1 MGLRKR
7 ERLVTK
13 PFALVMLS
21 TLAYFT
27 SVGSVVPILPRY
39 VTGPL
44 GGDNFMVGVVVGA
57 FAISAVLLRPYVGG
71 VGDRK
76 GRRILIVGG
85 GVLAGLSIAGYG
97 LGGSLPFLIAMRI
110 VTGIG
115 EAAYYV
121 GAASVIND
129 LAPDE
134 RRGEALSYFSLALFG
149 GLALGPIAG
158 EWILNASGGFTL
170 VWVFSAGSS
179 IVSGLVGFI
188 VPETRPD
195 GVRDREPGPIVN
207 RGALLPGTVLASSIW
222 ALATFNAF
230 IPLYALDLGLG
241 GASIFF
247 ATHSAVVMSI
257 RLFGARLPDI
267 LGPKKAASTALLA
280 ISVGMATMAVWGEV
294 AGLFVGTVFYS
305 IGHSLAFPALMTMA
319 ISRSPAAERGS
330 VVGTFTAF
338 FDLSF
343 GLGAAAAG
351 GVAALLGYRGAF
363 ITAAGVATA
372 GQVLL
377 QTYSRRSAAKG
388 RLQEAHEAA

>member
-1 MGLRKR
+1 MGIRRR
-7 ERLVTK
+7 ERLITK

-27 SVGSVVPILPRY
+27 AVGSVVPILPRY

-44 GGDNFMVGVVVGA
+44 GGDNLMVGVVVGA
-57 FAISAVLLRPYVGG
+57 FAISAILLRPFVGG
-71 VGDRK
+71 VGDRR
-76 GRRILIVGG
+76 GRRILIISG
-85 GVLAGLSIAGYG
+85 GVLAGISIAGYA
-97 LGGSLPFLIAMRI
+97 LGDSVPVLILMRI
-110 VTGIG
+110 LTGVG

-158 EWILNASGGFTL
+158 EALLHASGFTL
-170 VWVFSAGSS
+170 VWMFAAASS
-179 IVSGLVGFI
+179 VLSGVVGFV
-188 VPETRPD
+188 VPETRPE
-195 GVRDREPGPIVN
+195 GVADREAGPIVN

-230 IPLYALDLGLG
+230 IPLYALDLGLS

-267 LGPKKAASTALLA
+267 LGPKKAASSALVA
-280 ISVGMATMAVWGEV
+280 IAAGMLIMGAWPETL
-294 AGLFVGTVFYS
+294 GLFVGTVFYS
-305 IGHSLAFPALMTMA
+305 LGHSLAFPALMTMA

-351 GVAALLGYRGAF
+351 GVAMLIGYRGAF
-363 ITAAGVATA
+363 VTAAGVAAA
-372 GQVLL
+372 GFVLL
-377 QTYSRRSAAKG
+377 QSYARRSASRS
-388 RLQEAHEAA
+388 RLQEVGEAA

>member
-1 MGLRKR
+1 MGIRRR

-27 SVGSVVPILPRY
+27 AVGSVVPILPRY

-44 GGDNFMVGVVVGA
+44 GSDDLMVGVVVGA
-57 FAISAVLLRPYVGG
+57 FAVSAVLLRPFVGG
-71 VGDRK
+71 VGDRR
-76 GRRILIVGG
+76 GRRILIIGG
-85 GVLAGLSIAGYG
+85 GVLAGISIAGYA
-97 LGGSLPFLIAMRI
+97 LGDSVPVLILMR
-110 VTGIG
+110 VLTGIG

-158 EWILNASGGFTL
+158 EALLHASGFTL
-170 VWVFSAGSS
+170 VWMFAAASS
-179 IVSGLVGFI
+179 VLSGVVGFA

-195 GVRDREPGPIVN
+195 DIADHAGGPIVN

-230 IPLYALDLGLG
+230 IPLYALDLGLS

-247 ATHSAVVMSI
+247 ATHSAVVMSV
-257 RLFGARLPDI
+257 RLFGARLPDV
-267 LGPKKAASTALLA
+267 LGPKKAASSALVA
-280 ISVGMATMAVWGEV
+280 IAAGMLIMGAWSET
-294 AGLFVGTVFYS
+294 AGLFVGTIFYS
-305 IGHSLAFPALMTMA
+305 LGHSLAFPALMTMA
-319 ISRSPAAERGS
+319 ISRSSPAERGS

-351 GVAALLGYRGAF
+351 GVAMLIGYRGAF
-363 ITAAGVATA
+363 VTAAGVAAA
-372 GQVLL
+372 GFVLL
-377 QTYSRRSAAKG
+377 QSYARRSETRT
-388 RLQEAHEAA
+388 RLQEVGEAA